1 MTSTPSDML
10 SEMSDC
16 AYRLGVAVAAR
27 AEATED
33 WGRKLELIQVFD
45 RCFFSVR
52 VSIALQLRL
61 RREAGAEARAPQGVA
76 QRTETERDEGLEIE
90 RAEALER
97 PDGPDDVTHD
107 DVTRGGDAGLY
118 TERDRDRETE
128 RASLPLLLSTLNGVA
143 DAAGA
148 LPGPAP
154 AALPALRELLA
165 RVGAETPAALRA
177 PTPRANAQTGSPANA
192 RINLLAG
199 ARAGPAAPLRT
210 RLAGSAVATLEAG
223 PPLRAT
229 GPPRRR

>member
-1 MTSTPSDML
+1 MTSTPPDML
-10 SEMSDC
+10 CEMSDC

-61 RREAGAEARAPQGVA
+61 RREAGAEARAPQGVST
-76 QRTETERDEGLEIE
+76 RGMTERDEGLEIE

-97 PDGPDDVTHD
+97 PDAPDDVTPD
-107 DVTRGGDAGLY
+107 DAGLY
-118 TERDRDRETE
+118 TERDRDREGE
-128 RASLPLLLSTLNGVA
+128 RAGLPLLLSTLNGVA
-143 DAAGA
+143 NAADS

-165 RVGAETPAALRA
+165 RVGAETPAAPARA
-177 PTPRANAQTGSPANA
+177 SPAPA
-192 RINLLAG
+192 PAVPI
-199 ARAGPAAPLRT
+199 RA
-210 RLAGSAVATLEAG
+210 RLAGSAGLQVLV
-223 PPLRAT
+223 PPAPSLAVRHAT